1 MLVCCLDALGAWHHE
16 NSYPHNGGGDH
27 YRYCRG
33 LARPRPLV
41 LNPARHL
48 ALKILW
54 RPWSLRLSELLHA
67 IGAKLERRDS
77 IGWKLR
83 FYDPDGLPAFS
94 QHCLH
99 SL

>member
-1 MLVCCLDALGAWHHE
+1 
-16 NSYPHNGGGDH
+16 
-27 YRYCRG
+27 
-33 LARPRPLV
+33 
-41 LNPARHL
+41 
-48 ALKILW
+48 
-54 RPWSLRLSELLHA
+54 LRLSELLHA

-83 FYDPDGLPAFS
+83 LYDPDGLPAFS